1 MRLNIGLDGGGRE
14 LGRDSKMTQ
23 AVRRPPL
30 HHTLSLVLRFSFV
43 LRLALGLALD
53 FELELRFVLE
63 FVLDLVKEL
72 LFVCM
77 YVLDTLCVR
86 LCVRATLS
94 VRVCVRLSVRVT
106 LCVRRM
112 GLIMEEKQT
121 KERKKARP
129 AIRHAMVVPLPK
141 PGPCSPPRPVLMT
154 SETFLH
160 ERLGLWFE
168 IDFPI
173 RMTWRRVL
181 SGELVPAAQLTPLIL
196 NDTHEP

>member
-1 MRLNIGLDGGGRE
+1 MVVE
-14 LGRDSKMTQ
+14 EKWEETQMTQ

-53 FELELRFVLE
+53 FELELRFVLR

-72 LFVCM
+72 LFVW

-121 KERKKARP
+121 KERKKTSCSAVPGQPFVTPWSFLFRNP
-129 AIRHAMVVPLPK
+129 AHAH
-141 PGPCSPPRPVLMT
+141 PR
-154 SETFLH
+154 
-160 ERLGLWFE
+160 
-168 IDFPI
+168 
-173 RMTWRRVL
+173 
-181 SGELVPAAQLTPLIL
+181 AQSL
-196 NDTHEP
+196 